1 MRQHYIPQWLLR
13 NFLDSNGKIYGFVT
27 SNPAGGVFATA
38 PKKLMVEKDLYTL
51 RGESWPDEQAAEK
64 EFSRREDLMKPVAD
78 KIILAARNNALPRLT
93 LRERL
98 FCLNFHYGTWAR
110 TRYIAAEKGAALGP
124 FDKDAFLAWCRKE
137 HNLDAHDMAIARDIP
152 HDPDNERVTA
162 HDSRVMAAAGPPPQ
176 GISEYLAVMGLRIA
190 RITKPSKSFVIG
202 SYALAFATYRGENH
216 FWLPISHDVAVEPYG
231 VAGAETLVELAEDRD
246 IRVINEAS
254 FRESRIVAARS
265 ERLLRSLADRFGGA
279 QSDM

>member
-27 SNPAGGVFATA
+27 SNPDGGVFATA

-98 FCLNFHYGTWAR
+98 FCLYFHHGTWAR
-110 TRYIAAEKGAALGP
+110 TRYIAAASRRLRARRPPRRPPGRRPDTRCEATGRPLPSFPLSGP
-124 FDKDAFLAWCRKE
+124 SSPST
-137 HNLDAHDMAIARDIP
+137 AR
-152 HDPDNERVTA
+152 
-162 HDSRVMAAAGPPPQ
+162 
-176 GISEYLAVMGLRIA
+176 
-190 RITKPSKSFVIG
+190 
-202 SYALAFATYRGENH
+202 
-216 FWLPISHDVAVEPYG
+216 
-231 VAGAETLVELAEDRD
+231 
-246 IRVINEAS
+246 
-254 FRESRIVAARS
+254 
-265 ERLLRSLADRFGGA
+265 
-279 QSDM
+279 